1 MDCYA
6 PSIAVHIS
14 YFLNTF
20 FSDPL
25 IYDAFWLPTERDKR
39 VVAQETLTLTH
50 RRGTLAGYELQFA
63 AVSKVRP

>member
-1 MDCYA
+1 MDPYA

-25 IYDAFWLPTERDKR
+25 IYDAFWLPKGREER
-39 VVAQETLTLTH
+39 VVAQETPSLTH

-63 AVSKVRP
+63 AVSNARP